1 MGPHKNEK
9 LKEHTLI
16 SGIHPKLTY
25 LLILK
30 RLPIVN
36 NAANFLDFRTITGVK
51 ASACIYSSYIHG
63 QLKDKI
69 PTYQTKA
76 Y

>member
-36 NAANFLDFRTITGVK
+36 NAANFLDFTTITGVK
-51 ASACIYSSYIHG
+51 ASACIYSSLHL
-63 QLKDKI
+63 QRATDKI